1 MGMTHPVQAS
11 PLLFE
16 PGDRLTLDDFLARW
30 EKMPDLK
37 FAELIDGVVYMPSPL
52 SYEHGGRDAQIQMLL
67 GVYAA
72 RTRVCETVS
81 NATWLMSGSAPQPDA
96 ALRLFPEFGGR
107 TNVAGKLAAGAP
119 ELVVEVCL
127 STRSFDLGPKL
138 GLYRRA
144 GVLEYVIALL
154 EEQRIERRS
163 LDAGNYRLIPADD
176 SGVLRSAAFP
186 GLWLDE
192 RALWA
197 RDGGWLLEVLEAG
210 IQSEEC
216 RNFLHRVRSL

>member
-1 MGMTHPVQAS
+1 MSMTHLVQAN

-30 EKMPDLK
+30 EEMPSLK
-37 FAELIDGVVYMPSPL
+37 FAELIDGIVYMPSPL
-52 SYEHGGRDAQIQMLL
+52 SYEHGGRDAQVQMLL

-72 RTRVCETVS
+72 RTRICETVS

-107 TNVAGKLAAGAP
+107 TNIAGKLVAGPP
-119 ELVVEVCL
+119 ELVVEVCR
-127 STRSFDLGPKL
+127 SSRSFDLGPKL
-138 GLYRRA
+138 ALYQRA
-144 GVLEYVIALL
+144 GVLEYVAVLL
-154 EEQRIERRS
+154 EEQRIEWRA
-163 LDAGNYRLIPADD
+163 LDTGSYRLISAGDA
-176 SGVLRSAAFP
+176 GVLESAVFP

-197 RDGGWLLEVLEAG
+197 KDGGRLLEVLEAG